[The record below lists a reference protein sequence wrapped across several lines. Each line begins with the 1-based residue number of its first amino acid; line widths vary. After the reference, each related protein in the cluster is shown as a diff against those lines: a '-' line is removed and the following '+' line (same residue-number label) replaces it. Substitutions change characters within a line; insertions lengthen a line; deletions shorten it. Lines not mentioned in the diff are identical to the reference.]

1 MATHL
6 EIVFGFL
13 EPINGFNGLLGRL
26 WNINQIRPCPR
37 NGCEEGVAFRLGYF
51 EVWVTTRGVL
61 MEFLRID
68 ANPAFDTNENVEL
81 RVDDRAVPIG
91 GAI

>member
-1 MATHL
+1 
-6 EIVFGFL
+6 
-13 EPINGFNGLLGRL
+13 
-26 WNINQIRPCPR
+26 
-37 NGCEEGVAFRLGYF
+37 
-51 EVWVTTRGVL
+51 